1 MADSPRRAISPD
13 DALPPVEPPSAG
25 FLVQLFLVPAIIVGI
40 IVCVWVAFHWLAQ
53 LGNDPQAAVR
63 SLRRNTEGRWQ
74 SALNLANDLR
84 GPGGAKLKADEALAG
99 ELASIL
105 ADEVKSGRP
114 VGGGHSAEQ
123 SRTLCVYLCRAL
135 GEFAVPEA
143 APPLVARAETTE
155 QTEIARAAVEA
166 LAVLATNL
174 AAAGGSFA
182 DAPAVSAAV
191 TGATR
196 SNDPGLRSS
205 AAFTLGVVGGEA
217 ARGRLEELCGDV
229 EDDVRANAA
238 LGLARLGDPAAYDT
252 LAEMLA
258 LPDVATRPGDD
269 ESQAARYKRAMVV
282 VNAIKGVGLLV
293 DDTGDAPPGR
303 IVSALEGLRED
314 AIPDVRQGAAAVLRR
329 IERLGEK
336 ADGPLAAEPAAP

>member
-1 MADSPRRAISPD
+1 MADSSRRAISPD
-13 DALPPVEPPSAG
+13 DLPPVEPPSAG
-25 FLVQLFLVPAIIVGI
+25 FLVQLFLVPALIVGI
-40 IVCVWVAFHWLAQ
+40 IVSVWLAFHWLAQ

-63 SLRRNTEGRWQ
+63 ALRRNTEGRWQ
-74 SALNLANDLR
+74 AALNLANDLR
-84 GPGGAKLKADEALAG
+84 GPGGGTLKADEALAE
-99 ELASIL
+99 ELASVL

-135 GEFAVPEA
+135 GEFAVPAA
-143 APPLVARAETTE
+143 APPLVARAEATD
-155 QTEIARAAVEA
+155 QPEIARAAVEA

-174 AAAGGSFA
+174 AAAGNEFA
-182 DAPAVSAAV
+182 DPAAV
-191 TGATR
+191 TAAMIGATR
-196 SNDPGLRSS
+196 ANDPGLRSS
-205 AAFTLGVVGGEA
+205 AAFALGVAGGDG

-229 EDDVRANAA
+229 DNDVQANAA
-238 LGLARLGDPAAYDT
+238 LGLARLGDPSAYET

-293 DDTGDAPPGR
+293 DDTSQSPPGR
-303 IVSALEGLRED
+303 IVTALEALRED
-314 AIPDVRQGAAAVLRR
+314 AIPDVRQGSTALLRR
-329 IERLGEK
+329 IERLGQE
-336 ADGPLAAEPAAP
+336 ADGLPAAGAAAP

>member
-1 MADSPRRAISPD
+1 MADSPRRAFSPD

-25 FLVQLFLVPAIIVGI
+25 FVVQLFLVPAIIVGI

-74 SALNLANDLR
+74 AALNLANDLR

-123 SRTLCVYLCRAL
+123 SRPLCVYHCRAL
-135 GEFAVPEA
+135 GEFAVPVA

-166 LAVLATNL
+166 RAVLATNL

-182 DAPAVSAAV
+182 DAPAVSAVV

-196 SNDPGLRSS
+196 SDDPGLRSS

-238 LGLARLGDPAAYDT
+238 LGLARLGDPAAYET

-303 IVSALEGLRED
+303 VVTALEGLRED
-314 AIPDVRQGAAAVLRR
+314 AIPDVRQGATAVLRR

>member
-13 DALPPVEPPSAG
+13 DALPPVEPPTAG

-74 SALNLANDLR
+74 AALNLANDLR

-99 ELASIL
+99 ELASVL

-135 GEFAVPEA
+135 GEFAVPAA
-143 APPLVARAETTE
+143 APPLLARAEAAD

-174 AAAGGSFA
+174 AAADQQFA
-182 DAPAVSAAV
+182 DPAAV
-191 TGATR
+191 TATLIGATR
-196 SNDPGLRSS
+196 SDDPGLRSS
-205 AAFTLGVVGGEA
+205 AAFALGVVGGEG
-217 ARGRLEELCGDV
+217 ARGRLEELCGNV
-229 EDDVRANAA
+229 ENDVRANAA
-238 LGLARLGDPAAYDT
+238 LGLARLGDPAAYET
-252 LAEMLA
+252 LGEMLA

-293 DDTGDAPPGR
+293 DDSGESPPGR
-303 IVSALEGLRED
+303 IVTALESLRED
-314 AIPDVRQGAAAVLRR
+314 AIPDVRQGSAAVLRR
-329 IERLGEK
+329 IERLGRE

>member
-40 IVCVWVAFHWLAQ
+40 IVCVWLAFHWLAQ

-74 SALNLANDLR
+74 AALNLANDLR
-84 GPGGAKLKADEALAG
+84 GPGGAKLKADDALAG

-135 GEFAVPEA
+135 GEFAVPAA
-143 APPLVARAETTE
+143 APPLVTRAEATD
-155 QTEIARAAVEA
+155 QAEIARAAVEA

-174 AAAGGSFA
+174 TAAGTQFA
-182 DAPAVSAAV
+182 DAAAV
-191 TGATR
+191 TAAVTAATR
-196 SNDPGLRSS
+196 SEDPGLRSS
-205 AAFTLGVVGGEA
+205 ATFALGVVGGA
-217 ARGRLEELCGDV
+217 NARDRLEELCGDA

-238 LGLARLGDPAAYDT
+238 LGLARLGDTAAYET

-293 DDTGDAPPGR
+293 DDTGESPPAR
-303 IVSALEGLRED
+303 VVAALEALRED
-314 AIPDVRQGAAAVLRR
+314 AIPDVRQGATAVLRR
-329 IERLGEK
+329 IERIGQE
-336 ADGPLAAEPAAP
+336 ADGPLAAEPVAP

>member
-40 IVCVWVAFHWLAQ
+40 IVSVWLAFHWLAQ

-74 SALNLANDLR
+74 AALNLANDLR

-99 ELASIL
+99 ELAAVL

-114 VGGGHSAEQ
+114 GGGGHSAEQ

-135 GEFAVPEA
+135 GEFAVPA
-143 APPLVARAETTE
+143 AAAPLVARAEATGDD
-155 QTEIARAAVEA
+155 EIARAAVEA

-174 AAAGGSFA
+174 AAAGKQFA
-182 DAPAVSAAV
+182 DPAAVSAAV
-191 TGATR
+191 VGATQ
-196 SNDPGLRSS
+196 SEDPGLRSS
-205 AAFTLGVVGGEA
+205 ATFALGVVGGEA
-217 ARGRLEELCGDV
+217 ARERLETLCGDV
-229 EDDVRANAA
+229 VDDVRANAA
-238 LGLARLGDPAAYDT
+238 LGLARLGDAAAYET

-293 DDTGDAPPGR
+293 DDSGEAPPGR
-303 IVSALEGLRED
+303 IVTALEALRDD
-314 AIPDVRQGAAAVLRR
+314 AIPDVRQGAAALLRR
-329 IERLGEK
+329 IERLGQQT
-336 ADGPLAAEPAAP
+336 DGPLAAEPAAP

>member
-13 DALPPVEPPSAG
+13 DLPPVEPPSAG

-40 IVCVWVAFHWLAQ
+40 IVCVWLAFHWLAQ

-63 SLRRNTEGRWQ
+63 ALRRNTEGRWQ
-74 SALNLANDLR
+74 AALNLANDLR

-99 ELASIL
+99 ELASVL

-114 VGGGHSAEQ
+114 IGGGHSAEQ

-135 GEFAVPEA
+135 GEFAVPGA
-143 APPLVARAETTE
+143 APPLVARAEATD
-155 QTEIARAAVEA
+155 QPEIARAAVEA

-174 AAAGGSFA
+174 GAAGKEFGDTA
-182 DAPAVSAAV
+182 AVAATV

-196 SNDPGLRSS
+196 SEDSGLRSS
-205 AAFTLGVVGGEA
+205 AAFALGVVGGAEA
-217 ARGRLEELCGDV
+217 RDRLQVLCGDLD
-229 EDDVRANAA
+229 DDVRANAA
-238 LGLARLGDPAAYDT
+238 LGLARLGDPAAYET

-293 DDTGDAPPGR
+293 DDSGEPPPEQ
-303 IVSALEGLRED
+303 ISAALERLRED
-314 AIPDVRQGAAAVLRR
+314 AIPDVRQGAAALLKR
-329 IERLGEK
+329 IERLGQE
-336 ADGPLAAEPAAP
+336 ADGPRAAEAAAP

>member
-1 MADSPRRAISPD
+1 
-13 DALPPVEPPSAG
+13 
-25 FLVQLFLVPAIIVGI
+25 VQLFLVPAIIVGI

-303 IVSALEGLRED
+303 IVTALEGLRED
-314 AIPDVRQGAAAVLRR
+314 AIPDVRQGATAVLRR

>member
-1 MADSPRRAISPD
+1 
-13 DALPPVEPPSAG
+13 
-25 FLVQLFLVPAIIVGI
+25 
-40 IVCVWVAFHWLAQ
+40 
-53 LGNDPQAAVR
+53 
-63 SLRRNTEGRWQ
+63 
-74 SALNLANDLR
+74 
-84 GPGGAKLKADEALAG
+84 
-99 ELASIL
+99 
-105 ADEVKSGRP
+105 
-114 VGGGHSAEQ
+114 
-123 SRTLCVYLCRAL
+123 
-135 GEFAVPEA
+135 VPEA
-143 APPLVARAETTE
+143 APPLVARAEATE

-182 DAPAVSAAV
+182 DAPAVSAVV

-196 SNDPGLRSS
+196 SDDPGLRSS

-238 LGLARLGDPAAYDT
+238 LGLARLGDPAAYET

-303 IVSALEGLRED
+303 IVTALEGLRED
-314 AIPDVRQGAAAVLRR
+314 AIPDVRQGATAVLRR